1 MAFGDPD
8 FDGTGPVGGRTGN
21 ESNREGPDYSG
32 WDDQHAAE
40 SSADANATDPSAAY
54 GKSDTRSAFDKQM
67 DVAKAKEAFVF
78 NKDLGYTSTG
88 HHSTPLSPV
97 VSGGS
102 TNVVPP
108 PTGVNYNL
116 DFLGKQL
123 ARAKEQEAVIAKD
136 TAVKDAWDG
145 LKAKHSQ
152 TQTKNF
158 LGLFD
163 YKGSVHSKH
172 QKEKDVQAFV
182 DKYGKHLDDM
192 GKRNTRQA
200 HAYGKKS
207 AQDKQL
213 GSLDTTPKKTGI
225 EGIIEGVM
233 KGINP
238 ASMLMG
244 LIGGP
249 FAGIA
254 TTLASSIP
262 QYQPTQIEQELEQMQ
277 KDLGMIEPDQG
288 DVQIPQHRQIILC
301 NLKPGM
307 RWDVASGSCVPS
319 AADEEN
325 PIDTHS
331 PN

>member
-8 FDGTGPVGGRTGN
+8 AENGTGPVGGRTGN
-21 ESNREGPDYSG
+21 ESNREGPDYS
-32 WDDQHAAE
+32 
-40 SSADANATDPSAAY
+40 DPSVNYGEYEDFDNLTEAVDYSPWDSQDNQAAQDAW
-54 GKSDTRSAFDKQM
+54 SRSVGNQYAGTTK
-67 DVAKAKEAFVF
+67 
-78 NKDLGYTSTG
+78 GRGRTG
-88 HHSTPLSPV
+88 NESNREGPDYSAPTP
-97 VSGGS
+97 VSGRTGNES
-102 TNVVPP
+102 NLKGPDYSVDYTNVVKSRFGLFGP
-108 PTGVNYNL
+108 
-116 DFLGKQL
+116 
-123 ARAKEQEAVIAKD
+123 KD
-136 TAVKDAWDG
+136 MEVKDAWAA
-145 LKAKHSQ
+145 LKDKHSQ

-172 QKEKDVQAFV
+172 QKGKDVQAFV

-192 GKRNTRQA
+192 GKRNTQA
-200 HAYGKKS
+200 MRSLKEIDEMGK
-207 AQDKQL
+207 
-213 GSLDTTPKKTGI
+213 GSPKTGI

-262 QYQPTQIEQELEQMQ
+262 QYQPTQIEKELEQMQ

>member
-1 MAFGDPD
+1 M
-8 FDGTGPVGGRTGN
+8 
-21 ESNREGPDYSG
+21 
-32 WDDQHAAE
+32 
-40 SSADANATDPSAAY
+40 
-54 GKSDTRSAFDKQM
+54 
-67 DVAKAKEAFVF
+67 
-78 NKDLGYTSTG
+78 
-88 HHSTPLSPV
+88 
-97 VSGGS
+97 
-102 TNVVPP
+102 
-108 PTGVNYNL
+108 
-116 DFLGKQL
+116 
-123 ARAKEQEAVIAKD
+123 
-136 TAVKDAWDG
+136 
-145 LKAKHSQ
+145 
-152 TQTKNF
+152 
-158 LGLFD
+158 
-163 YKGSVHSKH
+163 
-172 QKEKDVQAFV
+172 QAFV

-277 KDLGMIEPDQG
+277 KDLGMIQPDQG